1 MVWQLQEVEALAA
14 QMSPDA
20 SQVERSALQVSNF
33 ICNAP
38 ADFLE
43 PLLNSPFGR
52 VYNLFLERCCRESL
66 SGPTAENRRNE
77 LSQQL
82 RQTGCDRPDGWST
95 LLALFPYFPPNQ
107 LKVEDAAGKLPG
119 WLHKIYVARYEAP
132 TDISTSSTPDVPH
145 NGAPSFDDR
154 VFLNRCWASQ
164 PLLH

>member
-1 MVWQLQEVEALAA
+1 MVWQLQEDEALAA

-82 RQTGCDRPDGWST
+82 RQTGCDRPDGRGS
-95 LLALFPYFPPNQ
+95 PDGGIS
-107 LKVEDAAGKLPG
+107 LKKYLDPDTERRQEIPG
-119 WLHKIYVARYEAP
+119 ADQIP
-132 TDISTSSTPDVPH
+132 CIS
-145 NGAPSFDDR
+145 
-154 VFLNRCWASQ
+154 
-164 PLLH
+164 